1 MKHLKDEKGITGID
15 ITIAIIIITVFVAI
29 IATLFYNIQN
39 SSASIE
45 RRTKATSYAVKII
58 EEIKGIGFDALPSVA
73 DGTNIISGYEDKYI
87 EDNGEDTPYYQTI
100 RVEDYSEVNTT
111 EEVIPDV
118 VKRVTVTISY
128 KDNNEDKDITL
139 STLMSKNI

>member
-45 RRTKATSYAVKII
+45 RRTKA
-58 EEIKGIGFDALPSVA
+58 
-73 DGTNIISGYEDKYI
+73 
-87 EDNGEDTPYYQTI
+87 
-100 RVEDYSEVNTT
+100 
-111 EEVIPDV
+111 
-118 VKRVTVTISY
+118 
-128 KDNNEDKDITL
+128 
-139 STLMSKNI
+139 